1 MIEIQGL
8 QIVAASFGA
17 LDVSLTDATIQYVV
31 DDLAATRVLIDGLF
45 APGFAEDPLAVM
57 TVYQSAWSEVARL
70 GDSPLSKVPIQA
82 STRRRVSMG
91 HIATVG
97 VPTRPSARRTVRAR
111 TWRGRR

>member
-45 APGFAEDPLAVM
+45 ASG
-57 TVYQSAWSEVARL
+57 S
-70 GDSPLSKVPIQA
+70 
-82 STRRRVSMG
+82 
-91 HIATVG
+91 
-97 VPTRPSARRTVRAR
+97 RRTR
-111 TWRGRR
+111 WR